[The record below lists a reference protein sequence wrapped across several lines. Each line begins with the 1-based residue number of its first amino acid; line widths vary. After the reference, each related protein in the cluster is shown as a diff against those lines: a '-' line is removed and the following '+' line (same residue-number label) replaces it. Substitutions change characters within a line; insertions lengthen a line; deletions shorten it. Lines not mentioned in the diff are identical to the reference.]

1 MIFPMFRET
10 VYNASM
16 PLRVSRRNWVI
27 LLGTTPLLAQTSSQP
42 IAPPV
47 TPEQRMEKAESEVR
61 QVSDKLTAI
70 EVPMNIEPAFR
81 FRA

>member
-1 MIFPMFRET
+1 
-10 VYNASM
+10 M

>member
-1 MIFPMFRET
+1 MRFPIACET

-16 PLRVSRRNWVI
+16 RVSRRNWVI
-27 LLGTTPLLAQTSSQP
+27 LLGATPLLAQTPPQSAAS
-42 IAPPV
+42 PV
-47 TPEQRMEKAESEVR
+47 TPEQSMDKARSQVR
-61 QVSDKLTAI
+61 EVSDKLTAI